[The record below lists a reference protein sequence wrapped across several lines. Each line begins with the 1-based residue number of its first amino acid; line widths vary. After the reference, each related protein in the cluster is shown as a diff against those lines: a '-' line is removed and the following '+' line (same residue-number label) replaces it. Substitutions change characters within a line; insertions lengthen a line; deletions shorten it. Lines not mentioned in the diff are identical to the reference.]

1 MEKNKNTK
9 LNPHKDHR
17 SRVKARFRREG
28 LEGFAPHEVL
38 ELLLFYAIPQ
48 KDTNE
53 LAHRLLDRF
62 GSLAGVFS
70 ASEEELCTVDGI
82 GEHAAALLRLFLPA
96 ASYALTEETRNER
109 KTFRDL
115 RAVGEYFV
123 HRFMGSA
130 KETVYL
136 MLLDNRYS
144 LIDCVKVYEGSVNS
158 VAVTPRKLV
167 ELAYRSRA
175 AMVVLAHNHPFGL
188 AVPSK
193 DDIDTTA
200 TLKKAFD
207 TMGISLLEHVLVAGD
222 RYAPLL
228 LRSKSVVATSP
239 DRVAFYADASLAGTE
254 EGSALDIPDGIGS
267 EGERDLGRE
276 NFGGESTPAFTE

>member
-1 MEKNKNTK
+1 MENKK
-9 LNPHKDHR
+9 QKAKNPHKDHR
-17 SRVKARFRREG
+17 SRVKARFSREG
-28 LEGFAPHEVL
+28 LEGFAPHQVL

-70 ASEEELCTVDGI
+70 ASEEQLCTVDGI
-82 GEHAAALLRLFLPA
+82 GEHAATLLRLFLPA
-96 ASYALTEETRNER
+96 ALTDEAGRQN

-115 RAVGEYFV
+115 KSVGEYFV
-123 HRFMGSA
+123 RRFMGA
-130 KETVYL
+130 EKECVYL

-167 ELAYRSRA
+167 EHAYHARA
-175 AMVVLAHNHPFGL
+175 SMAVLAHNHPFGI
-188 AVPSK
+188 AIPSK
-193 DDIDTTA
+193 DDIDTTV

-207 TMGISLLEHVLVAGD
+207 TMGITLLEHVLVAGE

-228 LRSKSVVATSP
+228 YRSEKLVTTAP
-239 DRVAFYADASLAGTE
+239 DAAAFYADATLYGE
-254 EGSALDIPDGIGS
+254 EDD
-267 EGERDLGRE
+267 E
-276 NFGGESTPAFTE
+276 

>member
-1 MEKNKNTK
+1 MENKK
-9 LNPHKDHR
+9 QKAKNPHKDHR
-17 SRVKARFRREG
+17 SRVKARFSREG
-28 LEGFAPHEVL
+28 LEGFAPHQVL

-70 ASEEELCTVDGI
+70 ASEEQLCTVDGI
-82 GEHAAALLRLFLPA
+82 GEHAATLLRLFLPA
-96 ASYALTEETRNER
+96 ASYALTDEAGRQN

-115 RAVGEYFV
+115 KSVGEYFV
-123 HRFMGSA
+123 RRFMGA
-130 KETVYL
+130 EKECVYL

-167 ELAYRSRA
+167 EHAYHARA
-175 AMVVLAHNHPFGL
+175 SMAVLAHNHPFGI
-188 AVPSK
+188 AIPSK
-193 DDIDTTA
+193 DDIDTTV

-207 TMGISLLEHVLVAGD
+207 TMGISLLEHVLVAGE

-228 LRSKSVVATSP
+228 ARSKAVVESSP
-239 DRVAFYADASLAGTE
+239 DRMAFYAGAGFDAEE
-254 EGSALDIPDGIGS
+254 EGEVAW
-267 EGERDLGRE
+267 EEER
-276 NFGGESTPAFTE
+276 PI